1 MERKRAK
8 RVEGQIGYMV
18 EVEGRIGYLVEVGR
32 RGRED
37 KGEG

>member
-1 MERKRAK
+1 MGRRRGE
-8 RVEGQIGYMV
+8 RVEGRIGYMV

-37 KGEG
+37 NGTD

>member
-1 MERKRAK
+1 MGRRRGE

>member
-1 MERKRAK
+1 MGRRRGER
-8 RVEGQIGYMV
+8 
-18 EVEGRIGYLVEVGR
+18 VEGRIGYLVEVGR